1 MATSNSKS
9 QTPKVVAVDSQSS
22 ATESGVLAGSNGIGN
37 ALTNVSATP
46 GVLSVSGIRAGG
58 VSASGTIGV
67 VGVALKGLYGSLT
80 INANGTYTYVV
91 DNTNATVNA
100 LAKGENLQESFTYTA
115 SNGLASAQAAI
126 VIKVNGANDAATIT
140 GVASGA
146 VIEDAA
152 SAVATGKLTVSDV
165 DHGENVVNAIN
176 NRSGE
181 YGKFSIA
188 SDGTWTYALNNN
200 SDGVQSLAAGETAT
214 EKFVVTSKDGTASQ
228 TVVVTVT
235 GTNDIATIHGDAR
248 ATLTEDSH
256 KTVARGE
263 IEVHDRDHGE
273 SEVRPVANQAGTYGT
288 FSVDAGGHWA
298 YVVNNSLVATQA
310 LAQGEKGTDSFV
322 VWSKD
327 GSASQTVTMTVNG
340 VNDQATITGQAT
352 GSVNED
358 ANPNTATGKLIVN
371 DVDNGENTVVP
382 VTAKAGVYGSFSI
395 AADGTWTY
403 NLNNGLSVVQ
413 SLAAGATLT
422 ETFVVYSKD
431 SLLTKVDR
439 DDDEGGHDDGDRSEG
454 NDDHDDDDHHEH
466 NEYHGASKVVTV
478 TIVGTNDAAVISGN
492 STGAVSED
500 LTLGTSGQL
509 SVTDVDTGEAS
520 FLAQGATAGAYG
532 SFSIDTTGQWAYNL
546 NNGAASVQA
555 LTANETAAETF
566 TVKAFDGTEKTVTIT
581 VTGTNDAASISGVST
596 GDVAEDTGLTT
607 SGVLVVADV
616 DHGEAVVQAQTDA
629 AGTFG
634 SFSIAA
640 DGTWNYALNNAA
652 SNVQALAK
660 GEQVTDSF
668 TVWSKDGTASQVV
681 TVKLTGT
688 NDAPVVTNTVAA
700 TNGAVAE
707 DGATLATGHLAVN
720 DVDNGATQAWSVQ
733 GDAAGTFGTIAV
745 DAATGEWTYN
755 LNNGAANVQAL
766 AAGEAH
772 TETFTVRVTDDQGA
786 TADQQVSVVVN
797 GTNDVAT
804 IGGTGTGTVT
814 EDTTLTTS
822 GALAVNDVDAGQA
835 QFQAQAN
842 VAGAH
847 GAFNID
853 ATGQWTYTL
862 DNAAADVQA
871 LNTGES
877 LTDSFTV
884 LSLDGSASQ
893 VVTVGINGLSDNF
906 SPVAVDD
913 VVTGSVT
920 QVVTALTF
928 DNNNV
933 AQNYYYD
940 YNSNNYISTVDTE
953 GFRFATGTQNTQ
965 NGGSGPWITSWWG
978 ADYSNCVYSYG
989 YGDGTTTPIAM
1000 TRADGGTFGLSSANI
1015 TSYGDY
1021 YYYNYNYGA
1030 SFSETVTG
1038 YLGGVQVAQESFYVP
1053 DANQGNRNNLVTLTN
1068 AGFHSVD
1075 KVVFS
1080 LISSN
1085 SYNYSYQW
1093 IDNLGVDS
1101 SVVASQTEDR
1111 TVDIN
1116 VLANDTD
1123 PDAGDTLSVAGFAG
1137 VSAQGAAITLNSDG
1151 TLHYDPTHAA
1161 ELQALAVGETLTDTF
1176 TYTAKD
1182 QHGAASNTA
1191 TVSVVIHGAND
1202 AASISGTS
1210 TGAVA
1215 EDGTLQA
1222 TGQVI
1227 VSDIDHGEAHVQAQ
1241 SNVNGAYGTFSIA
1254 TDGNWTYNLNNSA
1267 SNVQALAAS
1276 QTVSESFT
1284 VASADGTAT
1293 QQISVSIGGAND
1305 APVAANDVI
1314 TGSRLTFE
1322 YGTYSQTY
1330 EYNYNT
1336 GNYNYTVSTD
1346 NFVFTGLPNI
1356 NNSYGS
1362 GPNIT
1367 GYWGVD
1373 YSYALYSN
1381 GYNYNYY
1388 YDYNNS
1394 TATTT
1399 PISMTKA
1406 DGSTFALESANITG
1420 LSNSYNYG
1428 YAQGNEVETVTGYL
1442 NGVQVAQQSF
1452 TVPDANYGNHNNVV
1466 TFTDAGF
1473 GSVDTV
1479 VFSLSVDN
1487 TNNGYYYNYYY
1498 SNNAYQWIDNI
1509 TTSNTVANA
1518 RDVNVLAND
1527 SDMDNGA
1534 HLSVANFSGFSAHG
1548 AAISLNADGTLR
1560 YDPTASAELQAVSQG
1575 TNVYDTFTYQSQDE
1589 YGVLSNTATVSVT
1602 VVGVAHA

>member
-1 MATSNSKS
+1 MAT
-9 QTPKVVAVDSQSS
+9 
-22 ATESGVLAGSNGIGN
+22 N
-37 ALTNVSATP
+37 AS
-46 GVLSVSGIRAGG
+46 
-58 VSASGTIGV
+58 
-67 VGVALKGLYGSLT
+67 
-80 INANGTYTYVV
+80 
-91 DNTNATVNA
+91 
-100 LAKGENLQESFTYTA
+100 
-115 SNGLASAQAAI
+115 
-126 VIKVNGANDAATIT
+126 IKVATIT
-140 GVASGA
+140 GAAKDDVFASLLTGLTEDNRVASLNVLANDPGAAKLYSLTQNVAGFTSTAFPVSGQGISALGASLSMNADGTIKYDASSVNLQYLSAGQKITDTFTYTVRMANGA
-146 VIEDAA
+146 VSTASVTVDLVGKNDGPVITNAAAATRGSVTEDIALTA
-152 SAVATGKLTVSDV
+152 SGQLSATDVDNGATQAWSIVGSATGTYGALA
-165 DHGENVVNAIN
+165 VNAATGQWLY
-176 NRSGE
+176 S
-181 YGKFSIA
+181 
-188 SDGTWTYALNNN
+188 LNNAAN
-200 SDGVQSLAAGETAT
+200 QALAAGESHT
-214 EKFVVTSKDGTASQ
+214 EIFTVRVTDDQGAAVNQQVS
-228 TVVVTVT
+228 VVVN
-235 GTNDIATIHGDAR
+235 GTNDGPVVTNAAAATQGSV
-248 ATLTEDSH
+248 TED
-256 KTVARGE
+256 
-263 IEVHDRDHGE
+263 I
-273 SEVRPVANQAGTYGT
+273 
-288 FSVDAGGHWA
+288 
-298 YVVNNSLVATQA
+298 A
-310 LAQGEKGTDSFV
+310 L
-322 VWSKD
+322 
-327 GSASQTVTMTVNG
+327 
-340 VNDQATITGQAT
+340 
-352 GSVNED
+352 
-358 ANPNTATGKLIVN
+358 TA
-371 DVDNGENTVVP
+371 
-382 VTAKAGVYGSFSI
+382 
-395 AADGTWTY
+395 
-403 NLNNGLSVVQ
+403 
-413 SLAAGATLT
+413 
-422 ETFVVYSKD
+422 
-431 SLLTKVDR
+431 
-439 DDDEGGHDDGDRSEG
+439 
-454 NDDHDDDDHHEH
+454 
-466 NEYHGASKVVTV
+466 
-478 TIVGTNDAAVISGN
+478 
-492 STGAVSED
+492 
-500 LTLGTSGQL
+500 SGQL
-509 SVTDVDTGEAS
+509 S
-520 FLAQGATAGAYG
+520 AT
-532 SFSIDTTGQWAYNL
+532 
-546 NNGAASVQA
+546 
-555 LTANETAAETF
+555 
-566 TVKAFDGTEKTVTIT
+566 
-581 VTGTNDAASISGVST
+581 
-596 GDVAEDTGLTT
+596 
-607 SGVLVVADV
+607 
-616 DHGEAVVQAQTDA
+616 
-629 AGTFG
+629 
-634 SFSIAA
+634 
-640 DGTWNYALNNAA
+640 
-652 SNVQALAK
+652 
-660 GEQVTDSF
+660 
-668 TVWSKDGTASQVV
+668 
-681 TVKLTGT
+681 
-688 NDAPVVTNTVAA
+688 
-700 TNGAVAE
+700 
-707 DGATLATGHLAVN
+707 

-733 GDAAGTFGTIAV
+733 GDSAGTFGTIAV

-772 TETFTVRVTDDQGA
+772 TEIFTVRVTDDQGA
-786 TADQQVSVVVN
+786 TADQQVSVVVT

-804 IGGTGTGTVT
+804 IGGTSTGTVT
-814 EDTTLTTS
+814 EDTTFTTS

-853 ATGQWTYTL
+853 AAGQWTYTL

-893 VVTVGINGLSDNF
+893 VVTVGINGVSDNF
-906 SPVAVDD
+906 APVAVDD

-928 DNNNV
+928 DNYT
-933 AQNYYYD
+933 QTYYYD
-940 YNSNNYISTVDTE
+940 NNNYSYISTVDTE
-953 GFRFATGTQNTQ
+953 GFHFAAETANTQ
-965 NGGSGPWITSWWG
+965 NSWGPWITGYWG
-978 ADYSNCVYSYG
+978 ADYGNCVYSYG
-989 YGDGTTTPIAM
+989 YANGTTTPIAM
-1000 TRADGGTFGLSSANI
+1000 TRSDGGTFGLSSANI
-1015 TSYGDY
+1015 TSLGDY
-1021 YYYNYNYGA
+1021 YYYNYNYG
-1030 SFSETVTG
+1030 STYSETVTG
-1038 YLGGVQVAQESFYVP
+1038 YLAGVQVAQESFYVP
-1053 DANQGNRNNLVTLTN
+1053 DANQSGIRNNLVTLTN

-1080 LISSN
+1080 LSSSN
-1085 SYNYSYQW
+1085 GGYYTYQW

-1182 QHGAASNTA
+1182 QHGATSNTA
-1191 TVSVVIHGAND
+1191 TVSVVIHGTND

-1276 QTVSESFT
+1276 QTVSDSFT

-1336 GNYNYTVSTD
+1336 GNYNNTVSTD
-1346 NFVFTGLPNI
+1346 NFVFTGLPNV
-1356 NNSYGS
+1356 NNNYGW
-1362 GPNIT
+1362 GPEVT
-1367 GYWGVD
+1367 SYWGVD
-1373 YSYALYSN
+1373 YTNALYSY
-1381 GYNYNYY
+1381 GENYY
-1388 YDYNNS
+1388 YNNG
-1394 TATTT
+1394 TTTTT

-1420 LSNSYNYG
+1420 LNNSYYYG

-1452 TVPDANYGNHNNVV
+1452 TVPDANYGSHNNVV

-1498 SNNAYQWIDNI
+1498 NNAYQWIDNI
-1509 TTSNTVANA
+1509 TTSNTVANV

-1527 SDMDNGA
+1527 SDVDNGA

-1548 AAISLNADGTLR
+1548 ATISLNADGTLR
-1560 YDPTASAELQAVSQG
+1560 YDPTVSAELQAVSQG
-1575 TNVYDTFTYQSQDE
+1575 TNVYDTFTYQSLDE